1 MALTPWLVMMVKAPI
16 AGAVKTR
23 LARDVGV
30 AEALRF
36 YRASTAATIRRLR
49 ADRRWRFVLSVAPDS
64 AAMAP
69 AWPAD
74 ILRIGQGSGD
84 LGARMQRVID
94 RMPPGPVII
103 VGSDIPTIRPTHI
116 ARAFAALGQADIV
129 FGPSDDGGY
138 WLVGAKRRPHVPQV
152 FSNVRWSSEHA
163 LSDTLGN
170 LSNYVTYQ
178 IDPLD
183 DVDTAGDLKRWR
195 QSG

>member
-36 YRASTAATIRRLR
+36 YRASTTATIRRLG
-49 ADRRWRFVLSVAPDS
+49 ADQRWRLVLSVAPDS

-69 AWPAD
+69 VWPAD

-84 LGARMQRVID
+84 LGVRMQRVFD

-103 VGSDIPTIRPTHI
+103 VGSDIPAIRPTHI
-116 ARAFAALGQADIV
+116 ASAFAALGRADVV
-129 FGPSDDGGY
+129 FGPSGDGGY
-138 WLVGAKRRPHVPQV
+138 WLVGAKRRPHVPQA
-152 FSNVRWSSEHA
+152 FRNVRWSSEHA

-170 LSNYVTYQ
+170 LSNYVTRQ

-183 DVDTAGDLKRWR
+183 DVDTAEDLKRWR
-195 QSG
+195 RSG